1 MIAISGLK
9 CFESLGKCSP
19 LSSLLK
25 TLMESY
31 RWFNQAVQLSWKARP
46 LSSVRVTT
54 FIEPK
59 NDTSPTSCAR
69 ISKRQDMPS
78 NRLLFRLAVSAHPT
92 ADTACGSSPNGLAA
106 AILPTPVT
114 QGLKVCKNGKQRFMP
129 LSLLPTPLAVEISH
143 TKRIAQL
150 KEKGGKTMGSRANGE
165 CRPNGL
171 MDYLRIRS
179 LADTECGRGNE
190 LDTNIQPQQPDGARV
205 DGTGGQRFA
214 TFANEQGRVPR
225 RTDHAGTEEPQSAKG
240 QLGRADCPQDWWR
253 GFPSVSPVCDRDD
266 GLSVGIPS
274 LTIPFGE
281 WRKNAITALG
291 NSMVPQ
297 VVMEL
302 FRAIEVELNKI

>member
-114 QGLKVCKNGKQRFMP
+114 QGLKVCKNGKQQFMP

-171 MDYLRIRS
+171 MDYLRFHGLLPTPNAAEGTNWTRTYNPNS
-179 LADTECGRGNE
+179 QMGRGLTALAVNG
-190 LDTNIQPQQPDGARV
+190 LLLSPMSKDGFCAGLTMQALKNHNRPKANLAEQIAHK
-205 DGTGGQRFA
+205 TGGGASHLSPLF
-214 TFANEQGRVPR
+214 V
-225 RTDHAGTEEPQSAKG
+225 TEMM
-240 QLGRADCPQDWWR
+240 
-253 GFPSVSPVCDRDD
+253 GFPLEYLV
-266 GLSVGIPS
+266 L
-274 LTIPFGE
+274 PFLLANGE
-281 WRKNAITALG
+281 KT
-291 NSMVPQ
+291 P
-297 VVMEL
+297 
-302 FRAIEVELNKI
+302 